1 MAPAISLQSAV
12 AVAGRFPVLAG
23 VDLDLDEGTICTV
36 LGANGAGKTS
46 LLRLLAGLMSLERGS
61 GTVLGSDLS
70 TQSAVVR
77 TKVGLMGHG
86 IGLYEELLPKE
97 NITFALRAARLDTAR
112 ADKALHQVGI
122 SGRIAKTPVG
132 QLSAGQQRRVV
143 LASLIARRPRL
154 WLLDEPHASLDAD
167 ARLLIGQ
174 VIEEAASGGATVVA
188 TSHEPE
194 LSVPMADTVVTMA
207 GGVITDR
214 RPGGR
219 SSPGAP
225 HVA

>member
-23 VDLDLDEGTICTV
+23 VDLTLDEGAICTV

-61 GTVLGSDLS
+61 GSVLGLDLNRQAALIR
-70 TQSAVVR
+70 TQ
-77 TKVGLMGHG
+77 VGLMGHG

-97 NITFALRAARLDTAR
+97 NLTFALRAARLDTNR
-112 ADKALHQVGI
+112 ADDALHRVGI
-122 SGRIAKTPVG
+122 NGRIAKTPVG

-167 ARLLIGQ
+167 ARLLVGTI
-174 VIEEAASGGATVVA
+174 INEAANGGATVVA

-194 LSVPMADTVVTMA
+194 LAVPMADVVVTMA

-214 RPGGR
+214 SPGGR
-219 SSPGAP
+219 GISGAP
-225 HVA
+225 DVA

>member
-61 GTVLGSDLS
+61 GMVLGSDLS

-122 SGRIAKTPVG
+122 GGRIAKTPVG